1 MEKGFAM
8 KKGLLLLLVAV
19 VAAVSRPACAVI
31 CSVDNV
37 PAATLLLPY
46 FEVDLNDPNGID
58 TVFTVVNA
66 SATAG
71 LAHVVLWTDLGIPT
85 YAFDVY
91 LTGYD
96 VEKVDLRLLFAGGV
110 APRTATAGQDP
121 TDQISPK
128 GPLSQ
133 DINFASCTGHLPVL
147 PLAAPVLAHIRAA
160 HTGLASA
167 TFSGNCSGR
176 ALGDNVA
183 RGYVT
188 IDTVAACTS
197 PLPDD
202 PTYYSTPWTTT
213 QNIYYGNFEF
223 INRTLSTSYAGP
235 LVAIE
240 ASNTNPATSSAGRYT
255 FYGRFNGYN
264 ATDFREPIATQW
276 QTRILSNA
284 TFGQNT
290 DVIVWRDPGVTQA
303 PFACG
308 GNPAWYPLPLESLI
322 LFDEQEQPIV
332 PVPSNA
338 FAAAAQRVPASSLG
352 APFASGYL
360 RASFSLPSGTGST
373 EPPVD
378 PLARQAYVFAVTS
391 SNGKYGIGLAAF
403 ALDSACVADHFDVT
417 VQRTAVSFTIPADT
431 VTGVSRSTTVRFFFN
446 QNVAVTASAF
456 KLECP
461 ALTPVTF
468 TTAPAPPGNTSLFT
482 LTPSANLPATTTC
495 TATAVASQITGL
507 VTIGQHPAADKVIT
521 FTTGP

>member
-19 VAAVSRPACAVI
+19 VAAVPRPARAAI

-46 FEVDLNDPNGID
+46 FEVDLNDPNGAD

-66 SATAG
+66 SASAG

-85 YAFDVY
+85 FSFDLY

-110 APRTATAGQDP
+110 VPRTASAGQDP
-121 TDQISPK
+121 TDKISPK
-128 GPLSQ
+128 GNFSQ
-133 DINFASCTGHLPVL
+133 DINFASCAGLPVL

-167 TFSGNCSGR
+167 TFGGNCSGR

-183 RGYVT
+183 RGYIT
-188 IDTVAACTS
+188 IDTVVACTS

-202 PTYYSTPWTTT
+202 PTYYSTWIDTR
-213 QNIYYGNFEF
+213 NIYYGNFEF

-240 ASNTNPATSSAGRYT
+240 ASNTNPETSVAGQYT
-255 FYGRFNGYN
+255 FYGRFNTYN
-264 ATDFREPIATQW
+264 AGDKREPIATQW

-284 TFGQNT
+284 AFGQNT

-308 GNPAWYPLPLESLI
+308 GAPAWYPLPLENLI
-322 LFDEQEQPIV
+322 MFDEQEHPIV
-332 PVPSNA
+332 PPPSNA
-338 FAAAAQRVPASSLG
+338 FAAAAQRVPASSLS

-360 RASFSLPSGTGST
+360 RASLSLPTGTTST
-373 EPPVD
+373 VPPED
-378 PLARQAYVFAVTS
+378 PRARQAYVFAVTS

-403 ALDSACVADHFDVT
+403 ALDTACSVNHGVAPAVGPITEASSPLDGAINVL
-417 VQRTAVSFTIPADT
+417 RT
-431 VTGVSRSTTVRFFFN
+431 TTVRFFFSE
-446 QNVAVTASAF
+446 NVAVTASAF

-461 ALTPVTF
+461 AGTPVTF
-468 TTAPAPPGNTSLFT
+468 ASAPAPPGNAGTFT
-482 LTPSANLPATTTC
+482 MTPSPILPGSTTC

-507 VTIGQHPAADKVIT
+507 VNIGQHPAADKVIT